1 MLNNIK
7 ISQRADEIVLNINII
22 AEMHEI
28 IEELEET
35 IIEDDFDDGDDNSA
49 ENLEE

>member
-7 ISQRADEIVLNINII
+7 ISQRAEEIVLNINII

-28 IEELEET
+28 IEELET
-35 IIEDDFDDGDDNSA
+35 KIPKLKDRKCKPS
-49 ENLEE
+49 LSRVT